1 MSEASW
7 DGNVLNEALRLDPIR
22 EREYAPKLA
31 GPIIQSENEIC
42 IGGEI
47 GGLNRVDSFQ
57 SSRH

>member
-31 GPIIQSENEIC
+31 GPIIQSEMRYVSAERL
-42 IGGEI
+42 GG
-47 GGLNRVDSFQ
+47 
-57 SSRH
+57 